1 MNFRKS
7 ISTILWILFFVT
19 GLYAQNKKPLDHD
32 AYKEWRRTSLERIS
46 NDGNWICYTLKSN
59 AEAND
64 ILELS
69 TFAGNQ
75 ILSYERATDGKFS
88 DDSKYLFYTINP
100 DLDEVK
106 SMRRNKVKKDEL
118 PMDTLAILNL
128 ANNTTRKIARLKS
141 YKIPRKWNGWFA
153 YQAKDEPDSTNK
165 KSSDDLNLIIEKFD
179 GGENFIFPAV
189 SDYSLSE
196 RGGKIAFISNGNDS
210 TFLPGVYVFDYQT
223 EETKPVFRS
232 KGKYQSLTWSE
243 QGNRLA
249 FVSDLDT
256 TKVLIRPNNLHLWK
270 YGTDSAL
277 MIANANSEELI
288 GEWLISEHHRNR
300 FSKDE
305 SKLFFGIKPYPV
317 LQDTSLLEEEIVKVE
332 VWSYNDS
339 RLHPQQK
346 VSKDEDLKQSFTS
359 AFHIDEQKIVKLGS
373 ETIPDVVIGNEGN
386 SQYHLGMSNL
396 PYLKNTSWEGFP
408 INHNVYLINDATGK
422 SELIAEKI
430 NATPW
435 VSPGAK
441 YFYWYDQKDS
451 AWFTFNIVSKNTIRI
466 TDNKLVPF
474 YYELND
480 IPSTPSPYGIAAW
493 TNDDEKILIYDRYDI
508 WETDPDGIQKPKR
521 ITPNGRDNKIV
532 YRYKR
537 VDEEERYVSAG
548 QKLLLLSFNETD
560 KSAAIHSMKYKNKAN
575 VIKLFGGNH
584 QYDLLIKSQ
593 KSDNVIFTKENF
605 RTFPDILSTDLNFR
619 KMVRISNANP
629 QQNDYRWGDIELYKW
644 TAFDGTSLEGL
655 LVKPDNFDPSKKYP
669 LLVNFYERSSDRLN
683 NHIDPYP
690 HRSTINYS
698 FYTSR
703 GYVIFNPDV
712 VYKTGYPGESAFN
725 CVMSGIEAL
734 VKEGFID
741 EERIGAQGHSWG
753 GYQVAYLA
761 TKTDKF
767 RCIESGAPVPN
778 MTSAYGGIRWGTGL
792 SRMFQYEHSQSR
804 IGGTLWEYRDRYIDN
819 SPIFFLDKITTPIL
833 IMHNDEDGAVPWY
846 QGIEFFVGL
855 RRLDKPTWLLNY
867 QGEPHWPL
875 KLQNRIDF
883 NIRMQQ
889 FFDHYLMDARKPRWM
904 REGVPATKMG
914 IDQAL
919 DSGK

>member
-1 MNFRKS
+1 MKYRES
-7 ISTILWILFFVT
+7 ILTVLWLLFIVT
-19 GLYAQNKKPLDHD
+19 GLQAQMKKPLDHD
-32 AYKEWRRTSLERIS
+32 AYKEWRRTSLQRIS
-46 NDGNWICYTLKSN
+46 NDGNWISYTLKSN

-69 TFAGNQ
+69 TFDGNQ

-88 DDSKYLFYTINP
+88 NDSKYFFYTIKP

-106 SMRRNKVKKDEL
+106 TMRRNKVKKDDL
-118 PMDTLAILNL
+118 PMDTLVIHNL
-128 ANNTTRKIARLKS
+128 AENTTRKIARLKS
-141 YKIPRKWNGWFA
+141 YKIPLKWDGWFA
-153 YQAKDEPDSTNK
+153 YLAKEEPDSVK
-165 KSSDDLNLIIEKFD
+165 GKDDLHLNIEHFN
-179 GGENFIFPAV
+179 GGKNYTFPAV
-189 SDYSLSE
+189 SDYLLSE
-196 RGGKIAFISNGNDS
+196 KGGKIAFVSDGNDS

-223 EETKPVFRS
+223 EETKPIFRS

-270 YGTDSAL
+270 SGTDSA
-277 MIANANSEELI
+277 MTIANANSEELI
-288 GEWLISEHHRNR
+288 GEWLISEHYRNS

-317 LQDTSLLEEEIVKVE
+317 LQDTALLEEEIVKVE
-332 VWSYNDS
+332 VWSYEDT

-346 VSKDEDLKQSFTS
+346 VNKSNDLKQAYTS
-359 AFHIDEQKIVKLGS
+359 IYHIGDQKIVKLAS
-373 ETIPDVVIGNEGN
+373 KTIPDLGVGNEGN
-386 SQYHLGMSNL
+386 SKFHLGMSNL
-396 PYLKNTSWEGFP
+396 PYLTTISWEGFP
-408 INHNVYLINDATGK
+408 VNHDVYLMNDETGS
-422 SELIAEKI
+422 SELVAKKI
-430 NATPW
+430 NATPRI
-435 VSPGAK
+435 SPGAR

-451 AWFTFNIVSKNTIRI
+451 AWFTFNIATKKTTQI
-466 TDNKLVPF
+466 TDNKIVPY
-474 YYELND
+474 YYELHD
-480 IPSTPSPYGIAAW
+480 TPSNPSPYGIASW
-493 TNDDEKILIYDRYDI
+493 TEDDEKILIYDRYDI
-508 WETDPDGIQKPKR
+508 WETDPDGLQKPKR
-521 ITPNGRDNKIV
+521 ITPVGRNNKTT
-532 YRYKR
+532 YRYRRLDK
-537 VDEEERYVSAG
+537 EERYITAG
-548 QKLLLLSFNETD
+548 QKLLLTSFNEVD
-560 KSAAIHSMKYKNKAN
+560 KSAAIHRFIYNKKAKK
-575 VIKLFGGNH
+575 VSQLFSGNYR
-584 QYDLLIKSQ
+584 YDLLVKSQ
-593 KSDNVIFTKENF
+593 KSDKVIFTKESF
-605 RTFPDILSTDLNFR
+605 REFPDILSTDMTFKNTT
-619 KMVRISNANP
+619 RISNANP
-629 QQNDYRWGDIELYKW
+629 QQDDYRWGDIELYKW
-644 TAFDGTSLEGL
+644 TAFDGTELEGL
-655 LVKPDNFDPSKKYP
+655 LVKPDDFDPNKKYP
-669 LLVNFYERSSDRLN
+669 LLVNFYERSSDRLYS
-683 NHIDPYP
+683 HLDPYP

-725 CVMSGIEAL
+725 CVMSGVEAL
-734 VKEGFID
+734 LKEGFID
-741 EERIGAQGHSWG
+741 KDRIGAQGHSWG

-778 MTSAYGGIRWGTGL
+778 MTSAYGGIRWGSGL
-792 SRMFQYEHSQSR
+792 SRMFQYEHTQSR
-804 IGGTLWEYRDRYIDN
+804 IGGTLWEYRDRYIEN

-855 RRLDKPTWLLNY
+855 RRLGKPSWMLNY

-889 FFDHYLMDARKPRWM
+889 FFDHYLMDAKKPRWM
-904 REGVPATKMG
+904 KEGVPATKMG

-919 DSGK
+919 DLEK